1 MAAGLRKLVL
11 TVHLT
16 ASLGWVGAAMAYVAL
31 GISSMRTM
39 DPELVRSTWT
49 AMELVGWAVLVP
61 LALASLVTGVV
72 ISVGT
77 PWGLFRHYWVLIS
90 LGLTTLATAILV
102 LHMPSVTA
110 TARMARES
118 DGAQLAQLGG
128 DLGHAMGGLVV
139 LLVITTLNVYKPHG
153 MTPYG
158 WRKQQELRATLA
170 RQNLA
175 CTDVRTDD
183 DHESAPQ
190 RAFPTGR

>member
-16 ASLGWVGAAMAYVAL
+16 ASLGWVGAVMAYVAL
-31 GISSMRTM
+31 GISSIRTM
-39 DPELVRSTWT
+39 DPEVVRSAWT

-61 LALASLVTGVV
+61 VALASLVTGVV

-90 LGLTTLATAILV
+90 LGLTILATAILV

-118 DGAQLAQLGG
+118 DGARLAQLGG
-128 DLGHAMGGLVV
+128 DLYHAVGGLVV
-139 LLVITTLNVYKPHG
+139 LLVITALNVYKPQG
-153 MTPYG
+153 LTPYG

-175 CTDVRTDD
+175 RADVRTV
-183 DHESAPQ
+183 
-190 RAFPTGR
+190 